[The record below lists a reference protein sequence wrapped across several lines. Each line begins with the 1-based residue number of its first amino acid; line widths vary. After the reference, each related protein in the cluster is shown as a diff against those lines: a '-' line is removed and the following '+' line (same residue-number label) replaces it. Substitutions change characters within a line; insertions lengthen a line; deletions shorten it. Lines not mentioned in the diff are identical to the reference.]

1 MFDGI
6 ECQWPLF
13 FTYLVIGAC
22 FDDNFDLAKKYMDQL
37 EQIVL
42 RRVYFVCY
50 IRMLYSIIDFFPSMN
65 VMLYSRLSMCS

>member
-22 FDDNFDLAKKYMDQL
+22 FDNNFDLAKKYMDQL
-37 EQIVL
+37 DQIVL
-42 RRVYFVCY
+42 RRVSNRPLSEVCEHYFA
-50 IRMLYSIIDFFPSMN
+50 IMGSKF
-65 VMLYSRLSMCS
+65 

>member
-37 EQIVL
+37 DQIVL
-42 RRVYFVCY
+42 RKA
-50 IRMLYSIIDFFPSMN
+50 SIIAIVN
-65 VMLYSRLSMCS
+65 MLQFTTDYTFEANTW